1 MRAKLIETY
10 VGTNGALVKVY
21 DYSKPRKGEVSWKPF
36 EKYSVFN
43 IGHQAMKNG
52 RRGVQS
58 TPG

>member
-1 MRAKLIETY
+1 MRTKVIDTY
-10 VGTNGALVKVY
+10 VNPNGVLVKVFEPA
-21 DYSKPRKGEVSWKPF
+21 KPRVTELTWKPF

-58 TPG
+58 TPA